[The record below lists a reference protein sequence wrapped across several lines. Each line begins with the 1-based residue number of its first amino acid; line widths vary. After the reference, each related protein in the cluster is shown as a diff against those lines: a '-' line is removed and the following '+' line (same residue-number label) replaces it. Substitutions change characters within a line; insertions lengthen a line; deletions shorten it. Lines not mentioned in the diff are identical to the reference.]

1 MNENGKDY
9 GLLRY
14 SNNYYR
20 KSFIVQAALCGIQLK
35 LKSIFGGTSFCLLAS
50 HLKSF
55 SLLWMGSRHWCIWI
69 CGVCYVMEYE
79 F

>member
-1 MNENGKDY
+1 MTMAKTLGYYDTTTITSVKV
-9 GLLRY
+9 LL
-14 SNNYYR
+14 YR
-20 KSFIVQAALCGIQLK
+20 QHLCGIQLK
-35 LKSIFGGTSFCLLAS
+35 LKSIFGSTSFCIKAS

-55 SLLWMGSRHWCIWI
+55 SLLWMGSRHSCIWI